1 MAMAVA
7 APRDGI
13 EQQADMRNLKSPETY
28 LGHARAQSFASPGG
42 QQPERATDYT
52 VPATLRLNQW
62 ALGGRWTVGDEDA
75 HLDAA
80 GGRIAFR
87 FHARDLHLV
96 LAPAVDGGPVRYRV
110 RIDGQ
115 PPGAAA
121 GGDVS
126 ADGSGQV
133 GEHRLYQLI
142 RQRGDVRER
151 TFEIEFLDP
160 GVHAYAFTFG

>member
-1 MAMAVA
+1 
-7 APRDGI
+7 
-13 EQQADMRNLKSPETY
+13 
-28 LGHARAQSFASPGG
+28 
-42 QQPERATDYT
+42 
-52 VPATLRLNQW
+52 
-62 ALGGRWTVGDEDA
+62 
-75 HLDAA
+75 
-80 GGRIAFR
+80 
-87 FHARDLHLV
+87 
-96 LAPAVDGGPVRYRV
+96 V